1 MSSSVLPYSIELR
14 NYLWEKGLDE
24 NPVLKRLREETEN
37 HPFALMQICP
47 EQGAL
52 MANLVSLISAK
63 KAIEVG
69 TFTGY
74 SALAVALALPEDGY
88 LLACDISEEFTS
100 IGKPYWEEA
109 GVSENI
115 DLQIAP
121 AIETLKSK
129 IEDGESN
136 TYDFAFIDADKIN
149 YLNYYELCLD
159 LIRSGGVIAIDNVLW
174 GGSVI
179 DSARTDDD
187 TKAIRE
193 INDFIV
199 SDKRVNISM
208 IWWFFR
214 VGDSEFN
221 ILNYGIKS
229 HVIGTAGNYF
239 IPTDN
244 ISSLVASDYWKSI
257 DIDTVMNVDLG
268 IWVYINTVV
277 LLPSIFYL
285 GASTAIERYLPNR
298 SSIEEKAEL
307 FFGLVQFFYRNKKLN
322 C

>member
-52 MANLVSLISAK
+52 MANLVRLISAK

-115 DLQIAP
+115 DLQISP

-129 IEDGESN
+129 IESGESN

-159 LIRSGGVIAIDNVLW
+159 LIRPGGVIAIDNVLW

-208 IWWFFR
+208 IP
-214 VGDSEFN
+214 VGDGVT
-221 ILNYGIKS
+221 LA
-229 HVIGTAGNYF
+229 V
-239 IPTDN
+239 
-244 ISSLVASDYWKSI
+244 
-257 DIDTVMNVDLG
+257 
-268 IWVYINTVV
+268 
-277 LLPSIFYL
+277 
-285 GASTAIERYLPNR
+285 
-298 SSIEEKAEL
+298 
-307 FFGLVQFFYRNKKLN
+307 KK
-322 C
+322 

>member
-52 MANLVSLISAK
+52 MANLVRLISAK

-136 TYDFAFIDADKIN
+136 SYDFAFIDADKIN

-159 LIRSGGVIAIDNVLW
+159 LIRPGGVIAIDNVLW

-208 IWWFFR
+208 IP
-214 VGDSEFN
+214 VGDGVTLAVKN
-221 ILNYGIKS
+221 
-229 HVIGTAGNYF
+229 
-239 IPTDN
+239 
-244 ISSLVASDYWKSI
+244 
-257 DIDTVMNVDLG
+257 
-268 IWVYINTVV
+268 
-277 LLPSIFYL
+277 
-285 GASTAIERYLPNR
+285 
-298 SSIEEKAEL
+298 
-307 FFGLVQFFYRNKKLN
+307 
-322 C
+322 

>member
-52 MANLVSLISAK
+52 MANLVRLISAK

-74 SALAVALALPEDGY
+74 SALAVALALPKNGY

-121 AIETLKSK
+121 AVETLKSK

-208 IWWFFR
+208 IP
-214 VGDSEFN
+214 VGDGVT
-221 ILNYGIKS
+221 LA
-229 HVIGTAGNYF
+229 V
-239 IPTDN
+239 
-244 ISSLVASDYWKSI
+244 
-257 DIDTVMNVDLG
+257 
-268 IWVYINTVV
+268 
-277 LLPSIFYL
+277 
-285 GASTAIERYLPNR
+285 
-298 SSIEEKAEL
+298 
-307 FFGLVQFFYRNKKLN
+307 KK
-322 C
+322 

>member
-1 MSSSVLPYSIELR
+1 MR

-52 MANLVSLISAK
+52 MANLVRLISAK

-159 LIRSGGVIAIDNVLW
+159 LIRPGGVIAIDNVLW

-208 IWWFFR
+208 IP
-214 VGDSEFN
+214 VGDGVT
-221 ILNYGIKS
+221 LA
-229 HVIGTAGNYF
+229 V
-239 IPTDN
+239 
-244 ISSLVASDYWKSI
+244 
-257 DIDTVMNVDLG
+257 
-268 IWVYINTVV
+268 
-277 LLPSIFYL
+277 
-285 GASTAIERYLPNR
+285 
-298 SSIEEKAEL
+298 
-307 FFGLVQFFYRNKKLN
+307 KK
-322 C
+322 

>member
-52 MANLVSLISAK
+52 MANLVRLISAK

-121 AIETLKSK
+121 AIQTLKSK

-149 YLNYYELCLD
+149 YLKYYELCLD
-159 LIRSGGVIAIDNVLW
+159 LIRPGGVIAIDNVLW

-208 IWWFFR
+208 IP
-214 VGDSEFN
+214 VGDGVT
-221 ILNYGIKS
+221 LA
-229 HVIGTAGNYF
+229 V
-239 IPTDN
+239 
-244 ISSLVASDYWKSI
+244 
-257 DIDTVMNVDLG
+257 
-268 IWVYINTVV
+268 
-277 LLPSIFYL
+277 
-285 GASTAIERYLPNR
+285 
-298 SSIEEKAEL
+298 
-307 FFGLVQFFYRNKKLN
+307 KK
-322 C
+322 

>member
-52 MANLVSLISAK
+52 MANLVRLISAK

-115 DLQIAP
+115 DLQISP

-159 LIRSGGVIAIDNVLW
+159 LIRPGGVIAIDNVLW

-193 INDFIV
+193 INDFIA

-208 IWWFFR
+208 IP
-214 VGDSEFN
+214 VGDGVTLAVKN
-221 ILNYGIKS
+221 
-229 HVIGTAGNYF
+229 
-239 IPTDN
+239 
-244 ISSLVASDYWKSI
+244 
-257 DIDTVMNVDLG
+257 
-268 IWVYINTVV
+268 
-277 LLPSIFYL
+277 
-285 GASTAIERYLPNR
+285 
-298 SSIEEKAEL
+298 
-307 FFGLVQFFYRNKKLN
+307 
-322 C
+322 

>member
-52 MANLVSLISAK
+52 MANLVRLISAK

-115 DLQIAP
+115 DLQISP

-136 TYDFAFIDADKIN
+136 SYDFAFIDADKIN

-208 IWWFFR
+208 IP
-214 VGDSEFN
+214 VGDGVT
-221 ILNYGIKS
+221 LA
-229 HVIGTAGNYF
+229 V
-239 IPTDN
+239 
-244 ISSLVASDYWKSI
+244 
-257 DIDTVMNVDLG
+257 
-268 IWVYINTVV
+268 
-277 LLPSIFYL
+277 
-285 GASTAIERYLPNR
+285 
-298 SSIEEKAEL
+298 
-307 FFGLVQFFYRNKKLN
+307 KK
-322 C
+322 

>member
-1 MSSSVLPYSIELR
+1 MSSSLLPYSIELR

-52 MANLVSLISAK
+52 MANLVRLISAK

-115 DLQIAP
+115 ALQISP

-136 TYDFAFIDADKIN
+136 SYDFAFIDADKIN

-159 LIRSGGVIAIDNVLW
+159 LIRPGGVIAIDNVLW

-208 IWWFFR
+208 IP
-214 VGDSEFN
+214 VGDGVT
-221 ILNYGIKS
+221 LA
-229 HVIGTAGNYF
+229 V
-239 IPTDN
+239 
-244 ISSLVASDYWKSI
+244 
-257 DIDTVMNVDLG
+257 
-268 IWVYINTVV
+268 
-277 LLPSIFYL
+277 
-285 GASTAIERYLPNR
+285 
-298 SSIEEKAEL
+298 
-307 FFGLVQFFYRNKKLN
+307 KK
-322 C
+322 

>member
-52 MANLVSLISAK
+52 MANLVRLISAK

-121 AIETLKSK
+121 AVETLKSK

-159 LIRSGGVIAIDNVLW
+159 LIRPGGVIAIDNVLW

-193 INDFIV
+193 INDFIA

-208 IWWFFR
+208 IP
-214 VGDSEFN
+214 VGDGVTLAVKN
-221 ILNYGIKS
+221 
-229 HVIGTAGNYF
+229 
-239 IPTDN
+239 
-244 ISSLVASDYWKSI
+244 
-257 DIDTVMNVDLG
+257 
-268 IWVYINTVV
+268 
-277 LLPSIFYL
+277 
-285 GASTAIERYLPNR
+285 
-298 SSIEEKAEL
+298 
-307 FFGLVQFFYRNKKLN
+307 
-322 C
+322 

>member
-52 MANLVSLISAK
+52 MANLVRLISAK

-136 TYDFAFIDADKIN
+136 SYDFAFIDADKIN

-208 IWWFFR
+208 IP
-214 VGDSEFN
+214 VGDGVT
-221 ILNYGIKS
+221 LA
-229 HVIGTAGNYF
+229 V
-239 IPTDN
+239 
-244 ISSLVASDYWKSI
+244 
-257 DIDTVMNVDLG
+257 
-268 IWVYINTVV
+268 
-277 LLPSIFYL
+277 
-285 GASTAIERYLPNR
+285 
-298 SSIEEKAEL
+298 
-307 FFGLVQFFYRNKKLN
+307 KK
-322 C
+322 

>member
-52 MANLVSLISAK
+52 MANLIRLISAK

-208 IWWFFR
+208 IP
-214 VGDSEFN
+214 VGDGVT
-221 ILNYGIKS
+221 LA
-229 HVIGTAGNYF
+229 V
-239 IPTDN
+239 
-244 ISSLVASDYWKSI
+244 
-257 DIDTVMNVDLG
+257 
-268 IWVYINTVV
+268 
-277 LLPSIFYL
+277 
-285 GASTAIERYLPNR
+285 
-298 SSIEEKAEL
+298 
-307 FFGLVQFFYRNKKLN
+307 KK
-322 C
+322 

>member
-52 MANLVSLISAK
+52 MANLVRLISAK

-159 LIRSGGVIAIDNVLW
+159 LIRPGGVIAIDNVLW

-193 INDFIV
+193 INDFLV
-199 SDKRVNISM
+199 SDKRVYISM
-208 IWWFFR
+208 IP
-214 VGDSEFN
+214 VGDGVT
-221 ILNYGIKS
+221 LA
-229 HVIGTAGNYF
+229 V
-239 IPTDN
+239 
-244 ISSLVASDYWKSI
+244 
-257 DIDTVMNVDLG
+257 
-268 IWVYINTVV
+268 
-277 LLPSIFYL
+277 
-285 GASTAIERYLPNR
+285 
-298 SSIEEKAEL
+298 
-307 FFGLVQFFYRNKKLN
+307 KK
-322 C
+322 

>member
-52 MANLVSLISAK
+52 MANLVRLISAK

-121 AIETLKSK
+121 AVETLKSK

-179 DSARTDDD
+179 DSSRTDDD

-193 INDFIV
+193 INDFMV

-208 IWWFFR
+208 IP
-214 VGDSEFN
+214 VGDGVT
-221 ILNYGIKS
+221 LA
-229 HVIGTAGNYF
+229 V
-239 IPTDN
+239 
-244 ISSLVASDYWKSI
+244 
-257 DIDTVMNVDLG
+257 
-268 IWVYINTVV
+268 
-277 LLPSIFYL
+277 
-285 GASTAIERYLPNR
+285 
-298 SSIEEKAEL
+298 
-307 FFGLVQFFYRNKKLN
+307 KK
-322 C
+322 

>member
-52 MANLVSLISAK
+52 MANLVRLISAK

-74 SALAVALALPEDGY
+74 SALAVALALPKNGY

-149 YLNYYELCLD
+149 YSNYYELCLD
-159 LIRSGGVIAIDNVLW
+159 LIRPGGVIAIDNVLW

-208 IWWFFR
+208 IP
-214 VGDSEFN
+214 VGDGVT
-221 ILNYGIKS
+221 LA
-229 HVIGTAGNYF
+229 V
-239 IPTDN
+239 
-244 ISSLVASDYWKSI
+244 
-257 DIDTVMNVDLG
+257 
-268 IWVYINTVV
+268 
-277 LLPSIFYL
+277 
-285 GASTAIERYLPNR
+285 
-298 SSIEEKAEL
+298 
-307 FFGLVQFFYRNKKLN
+307 KK
-322 C
+322 

>member
-52 MANLVSLISAK
+52 MANLVRLISAK

-159 LIRSGGVIAIDNVLW
+159 LIRPGGVIAIDNVLW

-193 INDFIV
+193 INDFIA

-208 IWWFFR
+208 IP
-214 VGDSEFN
+214 VGDGVTLAVKN
-221 ILNYGIKS
+221 
-229 HVIGTAGNYF
+229 
-239 IPTDN
+239 
-244 ISSLVASDYWKSI
+244 
-257 DIDTVMNVDLG
+257 
-268 IWVYINTVV
+268 
-277 LLPSIFYL
+277 
-285 GASTAIERYLPNR
+285 
-298 SSIEEKAEL
+298 
-307 FFGLVQFFYRNKKLN
+307 
-322 C
+322 

>member
-52 MANLVSLISAK
+52 MANLVRLISAK

-159 LIRSGGVIAIDNVLW
+159 LIRPGGVIAIDNVLW

-179 DSARTDDD
+179 DSARSDDD

-208 IWWFFR
+208 IP
-214 VGDSEFN
+214 VGDGVT
-221 ILNYGIKS
+221 LA
-229 HVIGTAGNYF
+229 V
-239 IPTDN
+239 
-244 ISSLVASDYWKSI
+244 
-257 DIDTVMNVDLG
+257 
-268 IWVYINTVV
+268 
-277 LLPSIFYL
+277 
-285 GASTAIERYLPNR
+285 
-298 SSIEEKAEL
+298 
-307 FFGLVQFFYRNKKLN
+307 KK
-322 C
+322 

>member
-52 MANLVSLISAK
+52 MANLVRLISAK

-129 IEDGESN
+129 IEDGESS

-208 IWWFFR
+208 IP
-214 VGDSEFN
+214 VGDGVT
-221 ILNYGIKS
+221 LA
-229 HVIGTAGNYF
+229 V
-239 IPTDN
+239 
-244 ISSLVASDYWKSI
+244 
-257 DIDTVMNVDLG
+257 
-268 IWVYINTVV
+268 
-277 LLPSIFYL
+277 
-285 GASTAIERYLPNR
+285 
-298 SSIEEKAEL
+298 
-307 FFGLVQFFYRNKKLN
+307 KK
-322 C
+322 

>member
-14 NYLWEKGLDE
+14 NYLLEKGLDE

-52 MANLVSLISAK
+52 MANLVRLISAK

-121 AIETLKSK
+121 AVETLKSK

-208 IWWFFR
+208 IP
-214 VGDSEFN
+214 VGDGVT
-221 ILNYGIKS
+221 LA
-229 HVIGTAGNYF
+229 V
-239 IPTDN
+239 
-244 ISSLVASDYWKSI
+244 
-257 DIDTVMNVDLG
+257 
-268 IWVYINTVV
+268 
-277 LLPSIFYL
+277 
-285 GASTAIERYLPNR
+285 
-298 SSIEEKAEL
+298 
-307 FFGLVQFFYRNKKLN
+307 KK
-322 C
+322 

>member
-52 MANLVSLISAK
+52 MANLVRLISAK

-115 DLQIAP
+115 DLQISP

-193 INDFIV
+193 INDFIA

-208 IWWFFR
+208 IP
-214 VGDSEFN
+214 VGDGVT
-221 ILNYGIKS
+221 LA
-229 HVIGTAGNYF
+229 V
-239 IPTDN
+239 
-244 ISSLVASDYWKSI
+244 
-257 DIDTVMNVDLG
+257 
-268 IWVYINTVV
+268 
-277 LLPSIFYL
+277 
-285 GASTAIERYLPNR
+285 
-298 SSIEEKAEL
+298 
-307 FFGLVQFFYRNKKLN
+307 KK
-322 C
+322 

>member
-52 MANLVSLISAK
+52 MANLVRLISAK

-74 SALAVALALPEDGY
+74 SALAVALALPKNGY

-115 DLQIAP
+115 DLQISP

-159 LIRSGGVIAIDNVLW
+159 LIRPGGVIAIDNVLW

-208 IWWFFR
+208 IP
-214 VGDSEFN
+214 VGDGVT
-221 ILNYGIKS
+221 LA
-229 HVIGTAGNYF
+229 V
-239 IPTDN
+239 
-244 ISSLVASDYWKSI
+244 
-257 DIDTVMNVDLG
+257 
-268 IWVYINTVV
+268 
-277 LLPSIFYL
+277 
-285 GASTAIERYLPNR
+285 
-298 SSIEEKAEL
+298 
-307 FFGLVQFFYRNKKLN
+307 KK
-322 C
+322 

>member
-52 MANLVSLISAK
+52 MANLVRLISAK

-115 DLQIAP
+115 DLQISP
-121 AIETLKSK
+121 AIETLESK
-129 IEDGESN
+129 IEGGESN

-159 LIRSGGVIAIDNVLW
+159 LIRPGGVIAIDNVLW

-208 IWWFFR
+208 IP
-214 VGDSEFN
+214 VGDGVT
-221 ILNYGIKS
+221 LA
-229 HVIGTAGNYF
+229 V
-239 IPTDN
+239 
-244 ISSLVASDYWKSI
+244 
-257 DIDTVMNVDLG
+257 
-268 IWVYINTVV
+268 
-277 LLPSIFYL
+277 
-285 GASTAIERYLPNR
+285 
-298 SSIEEKAEL
+298 
-307 FFGLVQFFYRNKKLN
+307 KK
-322 C
+322 

>member
-52 MANLVSLISAK
+52 MANLVRLISAK

-115 DLQIAP
+115 DLQISP

-129 IEDGESN
+129 IQDGESN

-159 LIRSGGVIAIDNVLW
+159 LIRPGGVIAIDNVLW

-187 TKAIRE
+187 TT
-193 INDFIV
+193 V
-199 SDKRVNISM
+199 SYTHLRAH
-208 IWWFFR
+208 
-214 VGDSEFN
+214 E
-221 ILNYGIKS
+221 
-229 HVIGTAGNYF
+229 T
-239 IPTDN
+239 
-244 ISSLVASDYWKSI
+244 
-257 DIDTVMNVDLG
+257 
-268 IWVYINTVV
+268 
-277 LLPSIFYL
+277 
-285 GASTAIERYLPNR
+285 
-298 SSIEEKAEL
+298 
-307 FFGLVQFFYRNKKLN
+307 
-322 C
+322 

>member
-24 NPVLKRLREETEN
+24 NPVLKRLREETGN

-52 MANLVSLISAK
+52 MANLVRLISAK

-159 LIRSGGVIAIDNVLW
+159 LIRPGGVIAIDNVLW

-208 IWWFFR
+208 IP
-214 VGDSEFN
+214 VGDGVT
-221 ILNYGIKS
+221 LA
-229 HVIGTAGNYF
+229 V
-239 IPTDN
+239 
-244 ISSLVASDYWKSI
+244 
-257 DIDTVMNVDLG
+257 
-268 IWVYINTVV
+268 
-277 LLPSIFYL
+277 
-285 GASTAIERYLPNR
+285 
-298 SSIEEKAEL
+298 
-307 FFGLVQFFYRNKKLN
+307 KK
-322 C
+322 

>member
-52 MANLVSLISAK
+52 MANLVRLISAK

-74 SALAVALALPEDGY
+74 SALAVALALPKNGY

-159 LIRSGGVIAIDNVLW
+159 LIRPGGVIAIDNVLW

-193 INDFIV
+193 INDFIA

-208 IWWFFR
+208 IP
-214 VGDSEFN
+214 VGDGVT
-221 ILNYGIKS
+221 LA
-229 HVIGTAGNYF
+229 V
-239 IPTDN
+239 
-244 ISSLVASDYWKSI
+244 
-257 DIDTVMNVDLG
+257 
-268 IWVYINTVV
+268 
-277 LLPSIFYL
+277 
-285 GASTAIERYLPNR
+285 
-298 SSIEEKAEL
+298 
-307 FFGLVQFFYRNKKLN
+307 RN
-322 C
+322 

>member
-52 MANLVSLISAK
+52 MANLVRLISAK

-74 SALAVALALPEDGY
+74 SALAVALALPKNGY

-208 IWWFFR
+208 IP
-214 VGDSEFN
+214 VGDGVT
-221 ILNYGIKS
+221 LA
-229 HVIGTAGNYF
+229 V
-239 IPTDN
+239 
-244 ISSLVASDYWKSI
+244 
-257 DIDTVMNVDLG
+257 
-268 IWVYINTVV
+268 
-277 LLPSIFYL
+277 
-285 GASTAIERYLPNR
+285 
-298 SSIEEKAEL
+298 
-307 FFGLVQFFYRNKKLN
+307 KK
-322 C
+322 

>member
-52 MANLVSLISAK
+52 MANLVRLISAK

-74 SALAVALALPEDGY
+74 SALAVALALPKDGY

-121 AIETLKSK
+121 AVETLKSK

-159 LIRSGGVIAIDNVLW
+159 LIRPGGVIAIDNVLW

-208 IWWFFR
+208 IP
-214 VGDSEFN
+214 VGDGVT
-221 ILNYGIKS
+221 LA
-229 HVIGTAGNYF
+229 V
-239 IPTDN
+239 
-244 ISSLVASDYWKSI
+244 
-257 DIDTVMNVDLG
+257 
-268 IWVYINTVV
+268 
-277 LLPSIFYL
+277 
-285 GASTAIERYLPNR
+285 
-298 SSIEEKAEL
+298 
-307 FFGLVQFFYRNKKLN
+307 KK
-322 C
+322 

>member
-24 NPVLKRLREETEN
+24 NPALKRLREETEN

-52 MANLVSLISAK
+52 MANLVRLISAK

-115 DLQIAP
+115 DLQISP

-159 LIRSGGVIAIDNVLW
+159 LIRPGGVIAIDNVLW

-208 IWWFFR
+208 IP
-214 VGDSEFN
+214 VGDGVT
-221 ILNYGIKS
+221 LA
-229 HVIGTAGNYF
+229 V
-239 IPTDN
+239 
-244 ISSLVASDYWKSI
+244 
-257 DIDTVMNVDLG
+257 
-268 IWVYINTVV
+268 
-277 LLPSIFYL
+277 
-285 GASTAIERYLPNR
+285 
-298 SSIEEKAEL
+298 
-307 FFGLVQFFYRNKKLN
+307 KK
-322 C
+322 

>member
-52 MANLVSLISAK
+52 MANLVRLISAK

-121 AIETLKSK
+121 ALETLKSK

-179 DSARTDDD
+179 DSAITDED

-193 INDFIV
+193 INDFLV
-199 SDKRVNISM
+199 SDKRVYISM
-208 IWWFFR
+208 IP
-214 VGDSEFN
+214 VGDGVT
-221 ILNYGIKS
+221 LA
-229 HVIGTAGNYF
+229 V
-239 IPTDN
+239 
-244 ISSLVASDYWKSI
+244 
-257 DIDTVMNVDLG
+257 
-268 IWVYINTVV
+268 
-277 LLPSIFYL
+277 
-285 GASTAIERYLPNR
+285 
-298 SSIEEKAEL
+298 
-307 FFGLVQFFYRNKKLN
+307 KK
-322 C
+322 

>member
-52 MANLVSLISAK
+52 MANLVRLISAK

-74 SALAVALALPEDGY
+74 SALAVALALPKNGY

-115 DLQIAP
+115 DLQLSP

-129 IEDGESN
+129 IEVGESN

-159 LIRSGGVIAIDNVLW
+159 LIRPGGVIAIDNVLW

-208 IWWFFR
+208 IP
-214 VGDSEFN
+214 VGDGVT
-221 ILNYGIKS
+221 LA
-229 HVIGTAGNYF
+229 V
-239 IPTDN
+239 
-244 ISSLVASDYWKSI
+244 
-257 DIDTVMNVDLG
+257 
-268 IWVYINTVV
+268 
-277 LLPSIFYL
+277 
-285 GASTAIERYLPNR
+285 
-298 SSIEEKAEL
+298 
-307 FFGLVQFFYRNKKLN
+307 KK
-322 C
+322 

>member
-52 MANLVSLISAK
+52 MANLVRLISAK

-115 DLQIAP
+115 DLQISP

-159 LIRSGGVIAIDNVLW
+159 LIRPGGVIAIDNVLW

-208 IWWFFR
+208 IP
-214 VGDSEFN
+214 VGDGVT
-221 ILNYGIKS
+221 LA
-229 HVIGTAGNYF
+229 V
-239 IPTDN
+239 
-244 ISSLVASDYWKSI
+244 
-257 DIDTVMNVDLG
+257 
-268 IWVYINTVV
+268 
-277 LLPSIFYL
+277 
-285 GASTAIERYLPNR
+285 
-298 SSIEEKAEL
+298 
-307 FFGLVQFFYRNKKLN
+307 KK
-322 C
+322 

>member
-52 MANLVSLISAK
+52 MANLVRLISAK

-74 SALAVALALPEDGY
+74 SALAVALALPKNGY

-121 AIETLKSK
+121 AVETLKSK

-159 LIRSGGVIAIDNVLW
+159 LIRPGGVIAIDNVLW

-179 DSARTDDD
+179 DSARSDDD

-208 IWWFFR
+208 IP
-214 VGDSEFN
+214 VGDGVT
-221 ILNYGIKS
+221 LA
-229 HVIGTAGNYF
+229 V
-239 IPTDN
+239 
-244 ISSLVASDYWKSI
+244 
-257 DIDTVMNVDLG
+257 
-268 IWVYINTVV
+268 
-277 LLPSIFYL
+277 
-285 GASTAIERYLPNR
+285 
-298 SSIEEKAEL
+298 
-307 FFGLVQFFYRNKKLN
+307 KK
-322 C
+322 

>member
-52 MANLVSLISAK
+52 MANLVRLISAK

-74 SALAVALALPEDGY
+74 SALAVALALPKNGY

-121 AIETLKSK
+121 AVETLKSK

-159 LIRSGGVIAIDNVLW
+159 LIRPGGVIAIDNVLW

-208 IWWFFR
+208 IP
-214 VGDSEFN
+214 VGDGVT
-221 ILNYGIKS
+221 LA
-229 HVIGTAGNYF
+229 V
-239 IPTDN
+239 
-244 ISSLVASDYWKSI
+244 
-257 DIDTVMNVDLG
+257 
-268 IWVYINTVV
+268 
-277 LLPSIFYL
+277 
-285 GASTAIERYLPNR
+285 
-298 SSIEEKAEL
+298 
-307 FFGLVQFFYRNKKLN
+307 KK
-322 C
+322 

>member
-52 MANLVSLISAK
+52 MANLVRLISAK

-115 DLQIAP
+115 DLQISP

-136 TYDFAFIDADKIN
+136 SYDFAFIDADKIN

-159 LIRSGGVIAIDNVLW
+159 LIRPGGVIAIDNVLW

-208 IWWFFR
+208 IP
-214 VGDSEFN
+214 VGDGVT
-221 ILNYGIKS
+221 LA
-229 HVIGTAGNYF
+229 V
-239 IPTDN
+239 
-244 ISSLVASDYWKSI
+244 
-257 DIDTVMNVDLG
+257 
-268 IWVYINTVV
+268 
-277 LLPSIFYL
+277 
-285 GASTAIERYLPNR
+285 
-298 SSIEEKAEL
+298 
-307 FFGLVQFFYRNKKLN
+307 KK
-322 C
+322 

>member
-52 MANLVSLISAK
+52 MANLVRLISAK

-115 DLQIAP
+115 DLQISP

-159 LIRSGGVIAIDNVLW
+159 LIRPGGVNAIDNVLW

-208 IWWFFR
+208 IP
-214 VGDSEFN
+214 VGDGVT
-221 ILNYGIKS
+221 LA
-229 HVIGTAGNYF
+229 V
-239 IPTDN
+239 
-244 ISSLVASDYWKSI
+244 
-257 DIDTVMNVDLG
+257 
-268 IWVYINTVV
+268 
-277 LLPSIFYL
+277 
-285 GASTAIERYLPNR
+285 
-298 SSIEEKAEL
+298 
-307 FFGLVQFFYRNKKLN
+307 KK
-322 C
+322 

>member
-52 MANLVSLISAK
+52 MANLVRLISAK

-121 AIETLKSK
+121 AIKTLKSK

-159 LIRSGGVIAIDNVLW
+159 LIRSGGVIAIDNLLW

-208 IWWFFR
+208 IP
-214 VGDSEFN
+214 VGDGVT
-221 ILNYGIKS
+221 LA
-229 HVIGTAGNYF
+229 V
-239 IPTDN
+239 
-244 ISSLVASDYWKSI
+244 
-257 DIDTVMNVDLG
+257 
-268 IWVYINTVV
+268 
-277 LLPSIFYL
+277 
-285 GASTAIERYLPNR
+285 
-298 SSIEEKAEL
+298 
-307 FFGLVQFFYRNKKLN
+307 KK
-322 C
+322 